1 MASDFENLS
10 NQMAAAVEKSAA
22 SIVAVHGRPRIGSS
36 GIVWRKN
43 FILTSSEGI
52 RADERIRV
60 LFPDGRVADARLQ
73 GRDPGVDLALLEA
86 DTADLSPAE
95 FSAAEALKPGQL
107 VLAVG
112 RTTNTGPIA
121 SFGII
126 SGVAGEWQSWRGG
139 RIDPFVRLDIGV
151 YPTSSGGAV
160 VDATGNLLGLVST
173 GLSRSSVLAVTRKTI
188 DRVAVRLLEKG
199 HAGRPYLGISLQP
212 VALPRDLKEKFQLA
226 QETGIMILGIE
237 PDGPAATGGLILGD
251 VLIAGGGEAL
261 SDPEVLASVLQHAG
275 SGESV
280 AFRVLRAGD
289 VQELTI
295 RIGERPSRG
304 RK

>member
-1 MASDFENLS
+1 MAGDFENLS

-52 RADERIRV
+52 RADDGIRV

-86 DTADLSPAE
+86 DTADLSPTE